1 MCKHLSVAEN
11 IFLGREKKK
20 GIVLA
25 GGEMEAESQQIL
37 DELKI
42 DLDPKQVVGELPV
55 SKQQIRTF
63 ETK

>member
-1 MCKHLSVAEN
+1 M
-11 IFLGREKKK
+11 
-20 GIVLA
+20 LA